1 MSGRICVADAGAM
14 IAYLRAEPGHQVVR
28 AILAGPA
35 VVCCA
40 HGANLAEV
48 LYEFRRSDGEEEA
61 QRSLGLLVTAGIA
74 FREDFD
80 RPFWEDAARIKA
92 DYRRVSLADC
102 FGLALA
108 RRVGGTFLTTDHHE
122 MDPLKAA
129 GVCSIE
135 FIR

>member
-1 MSGRICVADAGAM
+1 MSTVYVADAGAM
-14 IAYLRAEPGHQVVR
+14 IADLRHEPGGPEFLATVVT
-28 AILAGPA
+28 PDTTTY
-35 VVCCA
+35 A

-48 LYEFRRSDGEEEA
+48 FYEFHRSDGEEEA
-61 QRSLGLLVTAGIA
+61 QTSLRALLEIGVLFHRA
-74 FREDFD
+74 FD

-92 DYRRVSLADC
+92 EYRRVSLADC

-122 MDPLKAA
+122 LEAIQAA
-129 GVCSIE
+129 GVCPIQ